1 MEQEEAKGC
10 RKLCLSGE
18 ERLAEQRKLR
28 ARFLF
33 LFFFFQEKTDLWF
46 GWLCACLERLLL
58 AGWNGL
64 PPWAQRKW
72 RPS

>member
-33 LFFFFQEKTDLWF
+33 LFFFFFRRKLTS
-46 GWLCACLERLLL
+46 
-58 AGWNGL
+58 GL
-64 PPWAQRKW
+64 DGYVPAW
-72 RPS
+72 RGSC

>member
-33 LFFFFQEKTDLWF
+33 LFFFRRKLTS
-46 GWLCACLERLLL
+46 
-58 AGWNGL
+58 GL
-64 PPWAQRKW
+64 DGYVPAW
-72 RPS
+72 RGSC